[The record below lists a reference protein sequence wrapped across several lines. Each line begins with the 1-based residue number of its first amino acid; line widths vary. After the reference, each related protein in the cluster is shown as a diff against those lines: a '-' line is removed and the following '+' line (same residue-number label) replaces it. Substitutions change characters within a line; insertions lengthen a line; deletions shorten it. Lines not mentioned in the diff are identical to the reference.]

1 MRPFGQMPWEGM
13 LTMRN
18 MHLLGASVLALLVA
32 SPSLAQN
39 TEQPPV
45 GGTPTESGGASS
57 GAAQS
62 AETNDAQFGDI
73 VVTAQRQA
81 ERLQDVPIAVSAF
94 SSETLKA
101 QQINSSIDLQLTL
114 PNITF
119 TKTNFTTS
127 SFTIRGIGDLCV
139 GATCDTATG
148 IHVNDM
154 PLVTTRLFETEYFD
168 LERVEVLRGPQGT
181 LFGRNATSG
190 VVNFITARPNLAKFG
205 ASGSIEYGNYE
216 SIRAQGMVN
225 LPIGETLG
233 VRLAGYYLNRDGYT
247 RNLFNNSRVD
257 GRDLYALR
265 GTIRWEPS
273 PDTTLDIIG
282 YYFREK
288 DDRSRIQKQLCN
300 RDPTGILG
308 CSPDR
313 LENETT
319 NGNATLA
326 GILTSRQFIGV
337 ALPASVQSIF
347 QPLALTNLY
356 GPDTYS
362 SFVSPAGVRNIR
374 ADWNPTYLAEEYHIQ
389 GRLEQRLSDQ
399 LSLTLTGGYAHNKVD
414 STTDYNLAVQ
424 DSYLNNAGLVALN
437 ATAAAPGAAFP
448 GGINPFTQARAAL
461 IPNGPGSQVCQSAPV
476 PTNGV
481 FSGDAICGP
490 TSTDV
495 DRSKAT
501 SRQYSIEGHIDSDF
515 DGFFNFLIG
524 GLYLDSRTRDNSYY
538 VNSFGLDYAS
548 ALLGAA
554 NALGA
559 RAAGATVPNV
569 FAGSPYFRSDT
580 DLFRLKSY
588 GIFGEAYFDISEKAK
603 LTVGLRYNNDRKFV
617 RARTT
622 LLSDTVSRVLL
633 NSTGGT
639 LLDREGRRI
648 IVSASNTPLVPYGSN
663 NGVDSAINAAVLDFD
678 PVNAGLQPFGE
689 GRVSFGR
696 LTGRAVLDYKI
707 TPDNLVYVSYSRGYK
722 SGGINP
728 PLSPSFEVPSTFR
741 PETVNAFEIGSK
753 NTFAD
758 GKLRLNVT
766 AFYYQYKDLQLSRI
780 VARTSVNDNIDAD
793 IWGVEAE
800 AIIRPG
806 PGWLVNLNAS
816 YLNTKVSQDTFLA
829 NPQDPSGYRSDAVII
844 KDLTNAANCA
854 VRPAAG
860 LPVPAAAVNGFVN
873 AVNSAFGLQPAVAVP
888 GTTTTGAYGVCGA
901 LAAAAAGNVGAF
913 NPALAPLQPLLN
925 LNFNAGQA
933 GALPFVV
940 DSGGVLVNVRGN
952 ELPQAPQVKFS
963 AGVQYTAD
971 LGGDITLVPRADLT
985 YTGEYYGSIFNRQIN
1000 RIEGF
1005 AVVNAQIQLNGP
1017 DDKWF
1022 VRGFVQNLTKNNAIT
1037 GQYVT
1042 DQSSG
1047 NFTNIFTLEPRRYGV
1062 AAGFRF

>member
-1 MRPFGQMPWEGM
+1 
-13 LTMRN
+13 

-32 SPSLAQN
+32 SPSLAQ
-39 TEQPPV
+39 TGDTGQPPV

-62 AETNDAQFGDI
+62 ADTNDSQFGDI

-127 SFTIRGIGDLCV
+127 SFTIRGIGDLCT

-148 IHVNDM
+148 IHINDM
-154 PLVTTRLFETEYFD
+154 PLVSTRLFETEYFD

-205 ASGSIEYGNYE
+205 ASGSIEYGNYQ

-247 RNLFNNSRVD
+247 KNLFNNTRVD
-257 GRDLYALR
+257 GRDLYAFR

-308 CSPDR
+308 CAPDR

-337 ALPASVQSIF
+337 ALPASVQGIF

-356 GPDTYS
+356 GPDTYTG
-362 SFVSPAGVRNIR
+362 FRSPNGVRNIR
-374 ADWNPTYLAEEYHIQ
+374 ADWNPTYFAEEYHIQ
-389 GRLEQRLSDQ
+389 GRLEQRLTDQ
-399 LSLTLTGGYAHNKVD
+399 LSFTLTGGYAHNKVD

-424 DSYLNNAGLVALN
+424 DSYLNNPGLVALA

-448 GGINPFTQARAAL
+448 GGVNPFTQARAAL
-461 IPNGPGSQVCQSAPV
+461 IPNGPGGQVCQSAPE

-481 FSGDAICGP
+481 FSGQSICGP

-495 DRSKAT
+495 DRSKAST
-501 SRQYSIEGHIDSDF
+501 RQYSVEGHIDSDF

-524 GLYLDSRTRDNSYY
+524 GLYLDSQTKDNSYY

-588 GIFGEAYFDISEKAK
+588 GVFGEAYFDISDKAK
-603 LTVGLRYNNDRKFV
+603 LTIGLRYNNDRKFV

-633 NSTGGT
+633 NSSGGT

-648 IVSASNTPLVPYGSN
+648 IVSASNTPLVPYGAN

-678 PVNAGLQPFGE
+678 PVNAGLQPFGV
-689 GRVSFGR
+689 GRVKFGR
-696 LTGRAVLDYKI
+696 LTGRAVFDYKI
-707 TPDNLVYVSYSRGYK
+707 TPDNLVYASYSRGYK

-780 VARTSVNDNIDAD
+780 VARTSVNDNIDAN

-816 YLNTKVSQDTFLA
+816 YLKTKVAKDTFLA

-844 KDLTNAANCA
+844 KDLTNASNCA

-860 LPVPAAAVNGFVN
+860 TTASAAAVNGFVN
-873 AVNSAFGLQPAVAVP
+873 TVNSVFGLQPTVAVP
-888 GTTTTGAYGVCGA
+888 GTTTTGAYGLCGA
-901 LAAAAAGNVGAF
+901 LAAAAAGNVAAF
-913 NPALAPLQPLLN
+913 NPALGALQPALN
-925 LNFNAGQA
+925 GLFNGGQA

-940 DSGGVLVNVRGN
+940 DSGGVAVNVRGN
-952 ELPQAPQVKFS
+952 QLPQAPQVKFS
-963 AGVQYTAD
+963 TGVQYTAN

-1000 RIEGF
+1000 RIQGF

>member
-1 MRPFGQMPWEGM
+1 
-13 LTMRN
+13 
-18 MHLLGASVLALLVA
+18 MHLLGASVLALLIA
-32 SPSLAQN
+32 SPSIAQN
-39 TEQPPV
+39 TDTGQPPV

-62 AETNDAQFGDI
+62 AERSDSQFGDI

-119 TKTNFTTS
+119 TKTNFTSS

-148 IHVNDM
+148 IHINDM
-154 PLVTTRLFETEYFD
+154 PLTSTRLFETEYFD

-190 VVNFITARPNLAKFG
+190 VVNFITARPNLSKFA
-205 ASGSIEYGNYE
+205 ASGSVEYGNFE
-216 SIRAQGMVN
+216 SIRGQGMVN

-233 VRLAGYYLNRDGYT
+233 VRLAGYYLNRDGFT
-247 RNLFNNSRVD
+247 KNLFDNTRID
-257 GRDLYALR
+257 GRDLYAFR

-273 PDTTLDIIG
+273 PDTTLDLIG

-308 CSPDR
+308 CAPDR

-326 GILTSRQFIGV
+326 GILTSRQFINF
-337 ALPASVQSIF
+337 ALPAAVQGIF
-347 QPLALTNLY
+347 SPLALGSLY

-362 SFVSPAGVRNIR
+362 GFVNPAGVRNVR
-374 ADWNPTYLAEEYHIQ
+374 VDYRPTYLAEEYHAM
-389 GRLEQRLSDQ
+389 GRLEQRLTDQ
-399 LSLTLTGGYAHNKVD
+399 LSFTLTGGYAKNKVD

-424 DSYLNNAGLVALN
+424 DSYANNPGLLALAG
-437 ATAAAPGAAFP
+437 TAAAPGIAFP
-448 GGINPFTQARAAL
+448 GGVNPFTQARAAL
-461 IPNGPGSQVCQSAPV
+461 IPNGPAGGVCQSAPT
-476 PTNGV
+476 PDNGV
-481 FSGDAICGP
+481 FGGSAICGP

-495 DRSKAT
+495 DRSK
-501 SRQYSIEGHIDSDF
+501 SSNRQFSVEGHIDSDF
-515 DGFFNFLIG
+515 DGMFNFLIG
-524 GLYLDSRTRDNSYY
+524 GLYLDSKTRDNSYY
-538 VNSFGLDYAS
+538 VTSFGLDYAS

-559 RAAGATVPNV
+559 RAAGQAVPNL
-569 FAGSPYFRSDT
+569 FAGTPYFRSDT
-580 DLFRLKSY
+580 QLFRLKSY
-588 GIFGEAYFDISEKAK
+588 GVFGEAYFEFNDRAK
-603 LTVGLRYNNDRKFV
+603 LTIGLRYNNDRKFV

-622 LLSDTVSRVLL
+622 LLSDTVTRIGTTPS
-633 NSTGGT
+633 GGI
-639 LLDREGRRI
+639 LRDREGRPVVI
-648 IVSASNTPLVPYGSN
+648 SATNTPLVPYGSS
-663 NGVDSAINAAVLDFD
+663 GIDAAINGAVLDFD
-678 PVNAGLQPFGE
+678 PTRAGPQPFAE
-689 GRVSFGR
+689 ARVKFGRV
-696 LTGRAVLDYKI
+696 TGRAVFDYKI
-707 TPDNLVYVSYSRGYK
+707 TPDNLIYASYSRGYK

-728 PLSPSFEVPSTFR
+728 PLSPSFEVPVTFR
-741 PETVNAFEIGSK
+741 PESVDSFEIGSK

-766 AFYYQYKDLQLSRI
+766 AFYYKYKDLQLSRI
-780 VARTSVNDNIDAD
+780 VARTSVNDNIDAN
-793 IWGVEAE
+793 IWGLEAE

-816 YLNTKVSQDTFLA
+816 YLKTEVARDTFLA

-844 KDLTNAANCA
+844 KDITNAANCA

-860 LPVPAAAVNGFVN
+860 TSATAAAVNAFVN
-873 AVNSAFGLQPAVAVP
+873 TVNTGALGLQPAVAVP
-888 GTTTTGAYGVCGA
+888 GTTTTGAYSVCGV
-901 LAAAAAGNVGAF
+901 LAAAAAGNAAAF
-913 NPALAPLQPLLN
+913 NPALGALQPA
-925 LNFNAGQA
+925 LNFLFNGGQA

-940 DSGGVLVNVRGN
+940 DSGGVLVNVKGN
-952 ELPQAPQVKFS
+952 KLPQAPEVKFS

-971 LGGDITLVPRADLT
+971 LGGDLTLVPRADLT

-1000 RIEGF
+1000 RIQGF
-1005 AVVNAQIQLNGP
+1005 AVINAQVQLNGP
-1017 DDKWF
+1017 DERWF

-1047 NFTNIFTLEPRRYGV
+1047 NFTNIFTLEPRRYGI